1 MAGYLLHVEKNEHI
15 TLSRTA
21 ADRLLKAGNGDAAL
35 LYLAI
40 LSQQGSAHSDKVESL
55 LGWDQRRLAAARE
68 SLEKSGLLTVSA
80 PVASVEEANERP
92 AYTQNDV
99 VNVLQSDAAF
109 ASLLSAVESLLGF
122 RLTTPDT
129 AILLNLYRGLALP
142 ADVIYLLVSFCKGEV
157 AAKNGASRRLS
168 LSYVEKVGYEWHR
181 RGVDTQ
187 EEANRYIKRRH
198 ASREKLP
205 RYMQILGLGD
215 RKPSTTED
223 KYLMAWIEAG
233 FDEDMI
239 ALAYDKTVV
248 HCKEL
253 RWGYMN
259 GILKRWL
266 EKGIRTAAEAMALDA
281 PEKKEAPK
289 QQQTQK
295 KEMDRMK
302 EYLQKLHGKS

>member
-1 MAGYLLHVEKNEHI
+1 MAGYLLHVEKNDHI
-15 TLSRTA
+15 TLSRDA
-21 ADRLLKAGNGDAAL
+21 VSRLLKAGSGAAAL

-40 LSQQGSAHSDKVESL
+40 LSQQGSAHSDTVESL
-55 LGWDQRRLAAARE
+55 LGWDQRRLADART
-68 SLEKSGLLTVSA
+68 SLERSGLLTVSA
-80 PVASVEEANERP
+80 PVAQVEESPQRP
-92 AYTQNDV
+92 DYTQNDV
-99 VNVLQSDAAF
+99 VSVLESDGTF

-122 RLTTPDT
+122 RLTTPDMQ
-129 AILLNLYRGLALP
+129 ILLNLYRGLALP
-142 ADVIYLLVSFCKGEV
+142 ADVIYLLVSYCKGEV
-157 AAKNGASRRLS
+157 AEKSGAPRRLS
-168 LSYVEKVGYEWHR
+168 LAFVEKVGYEWHR

-187 EEANRYIKRRH
+187 EEANHYIRRRH
-198 ASREKLP
+198 AQRQKLP
-205 RYMQILGLGD
+205 RYMQIMGLGD

-223 KYLMAWIEAG
+223 KYLMAWIDAG

-259 GILKRWL
+259 GILKKWF

-281 PEKKEAPK
+281 PEKKAPQK
-289 QQQTQK
+289 EQPQQK

>member
-1 MAGYLLHVEKNEHI
+1 MAGYLLHVEKNDHI
-15 TLSRTA
+15 TLSRDA
-21 ADRLLKAGNGDAAL
+21 AGRLLKAGNGDAAL

-40 LSQQGSAHSDKVESL
+40 LSQQGSAHSDAVEQL
-55 LGWDQRRLAAARE
+55 LGWDQRRLADARA

-80 PVASVEEANERP
+80 PVAQVEEAAERP
-92 AYTQNDV
+92 NYMQNDV
-99 VNVLQSDAAF
+99 VSVLESDGTF
-109 ASLLSAVESLLGF
+109 AGLLSAVENLLGF
-122 RLTTPDT
+122 RLTTPDMQ
-129 AILLNLYRGLALP
+129 ILLNLYRGLALP
-142 ADVIYLLVSFCKGEV
+142 ADVIYLLVSYCKGEV
-157 AAKNGASRRLS
+157 AEKSGASRRLS
-168 LSYVEKVGYEWHR
+168 LSFVEKVGYEWHR

-187 EEANRYIKRRH
+187 EEANDYIRRRH
-198 ASREKLP
+198 AQRQKLP
-205 RYMQILGLGD
+205 RYMQMLGLGD

-233 FDEDMI
+233 FDDDLI

-266 EKGIRTAAEAMALDA
+266 EKGVRTAAEAMALDA
-281 PEKKEAPK
+281 PEKKSA
-289 QQQTQK
+289 QSAAVHN

-302 EYLQKLHGKS
+302 EYLQKLHGKN

>member
-1 MAGYLLHVEKNEHI
+1 MAGYLLHVEKNDHI
-15 TLSRTA
+15 TLSRSA
-21 ADRLLKAGNGDAAL
+21 VDRLLQLGRGDAAL

-55 LGWDQRRLAAARE
+55 LGWDARRLAAARE
-68 SLEKSGLLTVSA
+68 SLEKSGLLKTSA
-80 PVASVEEANERP
+80 PVAQVEKEEERP
-92 AYTQNDV
+92 NYTQDDV
-99 VNVLQSDAAF
+99 VKVLESDANF

-129 AILLNLYRGLALP
+129 QILLNLYRGLALP
-142 ADVIYLLVSFCKGEV
+142 ADVIYLLVSYCKGEV
-157 AAKNGASRRLS
+157 AAKSGASRRLS
-168 LSYVEKVGYEWHR
+168 LSFVEKVGYEWHR

-198 ASREKLP
+198 AQRKKLP
-205 RYMQILGLGD
+205 RYMQMLGLGD

-223 KYLMAWIEAG
+223 KYLMAWIDAG
-233 FDEDMI
+233 FEEDLI
-239 ALAYDKTVV
+239 ALAYDKTII

-259 GILKRWL
+259 GILKKWFD
-266 EKGIRTAAEAMALDA
+266 KGIRTVEQARAQDA
-281 PEKKEAPK
+281 PAAAAAPRKEP
-289 QQQTQK
+289 TQK
-295 KEMDRMK
+295 QEMDRMK